1 MGYIGSSQGS
11 KAPVLLDSIS
21 VVNGQAAYT
30 LQKNSVNYSPSSEL
44 TLQVSL
50 NGLIQEPSNSYSIS
64 GSTITFAENL
74 VTGDVI
80 DYILDREPT
89 TGTMEPLDA
98 SVTADKMASSILRNV
113 QGQWCHLV
121 DKHHD
126 SIIRTSDGRWHVYN
140 RIWVTLT
147 VNGEMSI
154 VKLLVN
160 ELVEDCWQ
168 QNIMPQGG
176 LFRFSTQFTG
186 INSVTITGSTVL
198 TDLTVNIIAW
208 SLRYDA

>member
-21 VVNGQAAYT
+21 VVNGQASYT
-30 LQKNSVNYSPSSEL
+30 MQKNSVNYSPASEL

-98 SVTADKMASSILRNV
+98 SVTADKIASSVMRN
-113 QGQWCHLV
+113 G
-121 DKHHD
+121 
-126 SIIRTSDGRWHVYN
+126 IRVNGS
-140 RIWVTLT
+140 TLSTNTTIASSERAMVAGDFTIASGT
-147 VNGEMSI
+147 VLTINGEMSI
-154 VKLLVN
+154 V
-160 ELVEDCWQ
+160 
-168 QNIMPQGG
+168 
-176 LFRFSTQFTG
+176 
-186 INSVTITGSTVL
+186 
-198 TDLTVNIIAW
+198 
-208 SLRYDA
+208 

>member
-30 LQKNSVNYSPSSEL
+30 LQKNSVNYSPASEL

-50 NGLIQEPSNSYSIS
+50 NGLVQAPSNSFTIS
-64 GSTITFAENL
+64 GSTITFADPL

-80 DYILDREPT
+80 DYILDREPS

-98 SVTADKMASSILRNV
+98 SVTADKIASSVMRNGIRV
-113 QGQWCHLV
+113 NGGTLSTNTTIASSERAMV
-121 DKHHD
+121 AGTFTID
-126 SIIRTSDGRWHVYN
+126 SG
-140 RIWVTLT
+140 VTLT

-154 VKLLVN
+154 V
-160 ELVEDCWQ
+160 
-168 QNIMPQGG
+168 
-176 LFRFSTQFTG
+176 
-186 INSVTITGSTVL
+186 
-198 TDLTVNIIAW
+198 
-208 SLRYDA
+208 

>member
-30 LQKNSVNYSPSSEL
+30 MQKNSVNYSPASEL

-50 NGLIQEPSNSYSIS
+50 NGLVQAPSNSFTIS

-80 DYILDREPT
+80 DYILDREPS

-98 SVTADKMASSILRNV
+98 SVTADKIASSVMRNGIRV
-113 QGQWCHLV
+113 NGSTLSTNTTIASSERAMV
-121 DKHHD
+121 AGTFTID
-126 SIIRTSDGRWHVYN
+126 SG
-140 RIWVTLT
+140 VTLT

-154 VKLLVN
+154 V
-160 ELVEDCWQ
+160 
-168 QNIMPQGG
+168 
-176 LFRFSTQFTG
+176 
-186 INSVTITGSTVL
+186 
-198 TDLTVNIIAW
+198 
-208 SLRYDA
+208 